1 MGQMLLMSAQAG
13 GGGGLLDLLLPMI
26 LVFGVFYFLVIRPQ
40 SKQRREREQM
50 LTQLKAGDEVITTG
64 GILGKIKSI
73 RDNIVTLEVSDRV
86 KLRVLQ
92 NQIAGLEKQV
102 IAAEPG
108 NKEQGSTD
116 EKA

>member
-1 MGQMLLMSAQAG
+1 MGHMLQMSAQASG
-13 GGGGLLDLLLPMI
+13 GGFMELMLPMI

-40 SKQRREREQM
+40 SKQRRERELM

-73 RDNIVTLEVSDRV
+73 RDNIVTLEVSSGV

-92 NQIAGLEKQV
+92 SQIAGLEKQV